1 MNIILEPTLPVGET
15 LETRANKFKSWGM
28 LCYIYNQSIN
38 NNNNNNNNN

>member
-28 LCYIYNQSIN
+28 LCYTNQSIIN
-38 NNNNNNNNN
+38 NNK